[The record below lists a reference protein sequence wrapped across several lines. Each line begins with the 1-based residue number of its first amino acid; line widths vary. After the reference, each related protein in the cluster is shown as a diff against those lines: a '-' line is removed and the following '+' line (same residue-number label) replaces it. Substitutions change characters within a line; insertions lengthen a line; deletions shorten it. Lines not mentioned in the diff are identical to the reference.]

1 MTCFLIE
8 FAPRSATRPGRE
20 KGGAT
25 PSKLAYFR
33 PMKSRRH
40 FLRAA
45 GVTLALPALDSIGF
59 RAFAAPRPAI
69 PPKRLAFLYVPNGVN
84 VAQWNLTGSGK
95 DYSLSPTLEPL
106 AGLKSE
112 ILPISNLRHESA
124 TWGEDGPGDHARATA
139 AYLTGCRPR
148 KTAGPDIRLGVSVDQ
163 IAARHIGQA
172 TRLPSLELSTDDAR
186 SSGKCD
192 SGYSCAYQYN
202 LSWKSPTQPIAAEQ
216 DPRAVFDRL
225 FGRNEG
231 ARRSVID
238 AVRDDASDLKR
249 RLGTEDAAKLDQFLD
264 AVREVERRIQTAES
278 TPDPAFSSFKRP
290 SGIPERYEDHIRAM
304 FDLMALAFQTDSTRI
319 VTFMLAHDGSN
330 HSFPEIGVPE
340 AHHQISHHRD
350 DAEKLAKIAKIDRFY
365 TTQLAWFLEKLQA
378 IPESDGK
385 GNLLDYS
392 MVVYGG
398 CIKEGNKHSHE
409 DLPIILAG
417 RGGGTLEPGRHLV
430 APELTPMTNLY
441 LGLVRRLGADIDR
454 VGDSSGE
461 LAGLGSLPS
470 A

>member
-1 MTCFLIE
+1 MMGRRE
-8 FAPRSATRPGRE
+8 NGSANLAVR
-20 KGGAT
+20 
-25 PSKLAYFR
+25 AYFR

-59 RAFAAPRPAI
+59 RAFAAPRPVT

-84 VAQWNLTGSGK
+84 VAQWNPAGSGAEFT
-95 DYSLSPTLEPL
+95 LSPTLEPL

-163 IAARHIGQA
+163 IAAQHVGQG

-216 DPRAVFDRL
+216 NPRAVFDRL
-225 FGRNEG
+225 FGAGGG

-238 AVRDDASDLKR
+238 AVRDDANDLKR
-249 RLGTEDAAKLDQFLD
+249 RLGAEDSAKLDQFLD
-264 AVREVERRIQTAES
+264 SVREVERRIQNAES
-278 TPDPAFSSFKRP
+278 APDPAVAQFKKP
-290 SGIPERYEDHIRAM
+290 AGIPDSYEAHIRAM

-319 VTFMLAHDGSN
+319 ITFMLAHDGSN
-330 HSFPEIGVPE
+330 HAFPEIGVPE

-350 DAEKLAKIAKIDRFY
+350 EAEKLAKIAKIDRFY
-365 TTQLAWFLEKLQA
+365 TAQLAWFLEQLRA
-378 IPESDGK
+378 IPESNSSGT
-385 GNLLDYS
+385 LLDHS
-392 MVVYGG
+392 MIVYGG

-441 LGLVRRLGADIDR
+441 LSLVRRLGANIDR
-454 VGDSSGE
+454 VGDSGGE
-461 LAGLGSLPS
+461 LAGLGPS
-470 A
+470 V